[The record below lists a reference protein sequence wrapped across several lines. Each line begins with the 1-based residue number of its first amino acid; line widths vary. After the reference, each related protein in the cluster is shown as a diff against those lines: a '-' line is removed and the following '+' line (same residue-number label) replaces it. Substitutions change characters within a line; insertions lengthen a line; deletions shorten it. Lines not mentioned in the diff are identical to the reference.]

1 MSNAKSYLAAGSFF
15 GINSSFFTHS
25 SENDDVGILSLF
37 CKELCDL
44 IVDFALRE
52 FDIVL
57 GGTIIR
63 HERKETIVGNVE
75 KLVFL
80 AADVGNVHV
89 VSGRA
94 KIFQLLAGE
103 DVNGNKM
110 DLGVAVFA
118 GLRGRHFDDLAGAV
132 FDDDETVLPQGGTL
146 HGVGGRGTGIGALKG
161 VLMLRIVVGHGGK

>member
-1 MSNAKSYLAAGSFF
+1 MSNAKSYLTAGSFF
-15 GINSSFFTHS
+15 GIDSSFFTHS
-25 SENDDVGILSLF
+25 SENDDVGILSLI

-44 IVDFALRE
+44 VVDFALRKL
-52 FDIVL
+52 DIVL

-75 KLVFL
+75 ELEFL

-103 DVNGNKM
+103 DVNGNEM

-132 FDDDETVLPQGGTL
+132 LDDDETVLPQGGTL
-146 HGVGGRGTGIGALKG
+146 HGIGGRGTGIGALKG
-161 VLMLRIVVGHGGK
+161 VLMLRIIVGHGDK